1 MDAAIVVSIITGA
14 VTIGNVVLTNFIR
27 QKYKVLYKTIYC
39 LIKNL
44 QKYK

>member
-1 MDAAIVVSIITGA
+1 MDAAIVVSLITRA
-14 VTIGNVVLTNFIR
+14 VNIGNVVLTNFIR
-27 QKYKVLYKTIYC
+27 QKYKVLYKTICC